1 MKRKDLSLLRETLF
15 PRPFPHGNIFVK
27 GIQFGTR
34 GPSCR
39 HVSTHLA
46 HAKTIFL
53 PRGRPFRNCN
63 SGRNEED
70 FLEAR
75 VRIELTHKGF
85 ADLSLTTWVPR
96 HPTEIIAKLTWAVS
110 RAEAAFSHFLAAVAI
125 FASRRNRAASSGGVG
140 LI

>member
-1 MKRKDLSLLRETLF
+1 MKRKDLSLSRETLF
-15 PRPFPHGNIFVK
+15 PRPFPHGNVCVETF
-27 GIQFGTR
+27 QFGTR
-34 GPSCR
+34 DPSCR
-39 HVSTHLA
+39 HSFAYLA
-46 HAKTIFL
+46 QAKALL
-53 PRGRPFRNCN
+53 PPTGSLLRNCN

-110 RAEAAFSHFLAAVAI
+110 QAEAAFSHFLAAVAI